1 MNKAKIKQFIVSG
14 WPSSGKAVTVLSL
27 VILPIIAILSS
38 VLYDM
43 VLKEILLRD
52 VYYAGGSVEL
62 TVLEYSIRFV
72 QISIFIMIIFLFP
85 PYPAPIPIGK
95 YFENRGYETAVD
107 EYQTAKIILYIAVP
121 LFIILTVLPY
131 LDPLIQRY
139 SSITLTLAYRESTF
153 SLTQTVTLFIVL
165 AGILK
170 IILTVYRKKFRFYF
184 AVGCFEKAKAK
195 GEKET
200 DKMSYFIKGLEAYNA
215 YLRRNLKVQIGD
227 LKKIISKILGL
238 PHQRKIHKVDVISD
252 SFIKN
257 ALEIHNLEP
266 LRTLQEFLIER
277 EKVDGKDER
286 IDENDKKID
295 GKDIQQL
302 SLEGLLTQQPT
313 IDKIKDTSSFFAV
326 TAIPLAISIVDLY
339 QKVVR

>member
-170 IILTVYRKKFRFYF
+170 IILTVYRKRRVITSIPCH
-184 AVGCFEKAKAK
+184 A
-195 GEKET
+195 
-200 DKMSYFIKGLEAYNA
+200 
-215 YLRRNLKVQIGD
+215 LR
-227 LKKIISKILGL
+227 
-238 PHQRKIHKVDVISD
+238 
-252 SFIKN
+252 
-257 ALEIHNLEP
+257 
-266 LRTLQEFLIER
+266 
-277 EKVDGKDER
+277 
-286 IDENDKKID
+286 
-295 GKDIQQL
+295 
-302 SLEGLLTQQPT
+302 
-313 IDKIKDTSSFFAV
+313 
-326 TAIPLAISIVDLY
+326 
-339 QKVVR
+339 